1 MEEIESACLD
11 SLNGIPSRR
20 PIIEMT
26 IPSALD
32 KTISPPG
39 TLKVS
44 VIYLDEYIIYAI
56 FISKDIFFQSRDFL
70 TISTSNSMVCNF
82 PFLNVK

>member
-32 KTISPPG
+32 KTISPAG
-39 TLKVS
+39 RYL
-44 VIYLDEYIIYAI
+44 VIYVHKQDLSFIIQCSLLRSEDNKL
-56 FISKDIFFQSRDFL
+56 FS
-70 TISTSNSMVCNF
+70 TISV
-82 PFLNVK
+82 